1 MKTRLYLAGPMT
13 GLPEYNYPAFRAA
26 ATQLRAAGYLV
37 SNPADGG
44 VLDDWTWSD
53 YMRRG
58 LRELLGCDAV
68 ALLGG
73 WATSRGARLEVK
85 VATDLGL
92 DVALVD
98 VWLDRA
104 RPDDDDDASSAGD
117 RDASTSG
124 GTR

>member
-1 MKTRLYLAGPMT
+1 MSAERRTRG
-13 GLPEYNYPAFRAA
+13 
-26 ATQLRAAGYLV
+26 
-37 SNPADGG
+37 
-44 VLDDWTWSD
+44 W
-53 YMRRG
+53 RRG
-58 LRELLGCDAV
+58 AVATGGRRLRSGLRNLLECDAV

-85 VATDLGL
+85 VATELGL

-104 RPDDDDDASSAGD
+104 RPDDDASSAGD

-124 GTR
+124 GAS

>member
-1 MKTRLYLAGPMT
+1 MKTRLYIAGPMT
-13 GLPEYNYPAFRAA
+13 GLPGCNYPAFFAA

-44 VLDDWTWSD
+44 VLETWSD

-58 LRELLGCDAV
+58 LRDLLGCDAV

-85 VATDLGL
+85 VATELGL

-104 RPDDDDDASSAGD
+104 RPDDDASSGD
-117 RDASTSG
+117 RDDASTSG
-124 GTR
+124 GAS